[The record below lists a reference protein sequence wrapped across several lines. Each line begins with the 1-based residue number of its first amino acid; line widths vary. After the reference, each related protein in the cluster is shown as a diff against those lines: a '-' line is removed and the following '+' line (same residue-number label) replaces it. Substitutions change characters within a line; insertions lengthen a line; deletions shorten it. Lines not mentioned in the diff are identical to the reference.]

1 LFSKNKTGGEGWE
14 KPGIDGATPGLLHIT
29 LILHYKSQTPSR
41 LAGFLPAGKT
51 KLMVKDQE

>member
-1 LFSKNKTGGEGWE
+1 MKYRRISLA
-14 KPGIDGATPGLLHIT
+14 GIENALYT

-41 LAGFLPAGKT
+41 SAGFLPAGKT